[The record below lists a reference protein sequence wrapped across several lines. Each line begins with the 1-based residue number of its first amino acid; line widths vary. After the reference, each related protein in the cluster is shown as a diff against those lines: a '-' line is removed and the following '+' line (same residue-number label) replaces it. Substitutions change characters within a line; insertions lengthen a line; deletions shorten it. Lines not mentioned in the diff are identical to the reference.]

1 MTQEKA
7 ENCTGMRLTGQPKS
21 TVAPDKNEC
30 ERFGQEHKQHVGTKD
45 KWKGDI
51 PQCLSRWKPI
61 SCVLLQCFM
70 QEDAFS
76 CCSTSRQTSRRNVG
90 HSSSTVQRPQEHFQN
105 LSMGAGALRNANP
118 SVRSW
123 HEHSKRVKDRPFKRS
138 REEKVFREARDRIL
152 FLLKF
157 IIRGVLREEDCIVSH
172 GLYEAGEQEEKRKL
186 SSGHS
191 DSS

>member
-1 MTQEKA
+1 MLLNIKT
-7 ENCTGMRLTGQPKS
+7 
-21 TVAPDKNEC
+21 DK
-30 ERFGQEHKQHVGTKD
+30 
-45 KWKGDI
+45 
-51 PQCLSRWKPI
+51 
-61 SCVLLQCFM
+61 
-70 QEDAFS
+70 
-76 CCSTSRQTSRRNVG
+76 RRNVG

-105 LSMGAGALRNANP
+105 PSTEAGALSNANP
-118 SVRSW
+118 TAGNW
-123 HEHSKRVKDRPFKRS
+123 HGHSKRVKDRPFERS

-186 SSGHS
+186 WRHS